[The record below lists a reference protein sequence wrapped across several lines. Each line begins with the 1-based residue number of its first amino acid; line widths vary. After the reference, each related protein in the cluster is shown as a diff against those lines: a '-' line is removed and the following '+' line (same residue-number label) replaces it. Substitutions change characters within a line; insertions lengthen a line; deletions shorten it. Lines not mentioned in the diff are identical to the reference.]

1 MVKYSPIES
10 EFASSEEEAAHDAWV
25 RAKVAKALASTEPCI
40 PHEEVM
46 ARAAAIIEKAKQRA
60 ADLDR

>member
-10 EFASSEEEAAHDAWV
+10 EFETSEMAEAHDAWV
-25 RAKVAKALASTEPCI
+25 RAKVRKAMASTAPRV

-46 ARAAAIIEKAKQRA
+46 RRLDAIIAKAR
-60 ADLDR
+60 DDR